1 MKNKIVSLI
10 LVVVCCGIM
19 LFGCSSNKETYEN
32 PTSEN
37 SSEVEEYQE
46 YSEISLYDKLRN
58 KERIE
63 VLVVGDSIGANSG
76 ATDNATRWD
85 TQFITA
91 INKQYGSEVGI
102 TNLSVPGTGSLFGIV
117 KMVQQD
123 IDLKKYDLV
132 VICYGQND
140 GESMFD
146 IYYEALIRYLKNR
159 NANLEILPILE
170 NAQKDEAVKVEKFK
184 KICEYYELDCVDT
197 ISEFESSGKEYDELV
212 KDGIHPNDDGY
223 ALYAAALENTLE
235 SREQKNAQAKLP
247 EVALSEEAGA
257 MNQCEIIPLQ
267 EMEQEGDLYTINV
280 ETVALGSYYLLN
292 PEGGKF
298 SISVNGNEFERDSK
312 QESVTMESYEALY
325 VSPDLHNVNV
335 EISMDKTVANT
346 FYGIFVFTT
355 FE

>member
-1 MKNKIVSLI
+1 MKKKIMLLI
-10 LVVVCCGIM
+10 FVTICCGIM

-223 ALYAAALENTLE
+223 ALYAACGTRLLLFTE
-235 SREQKNAQAKLP
+235 SGRRK
-247 EVALSEEAGA
+247 V
-257 MNQCEIIPLQ
+257 
-267 EMEQEGDLYTINV
+267 
-280 ETVALGSYYLLN
+280 
-292 PEGGKF
+292 
-298 SISVNGNEFERDSK
+298 
-312 QESVTMESYEALY
+312 
-325 VSPDLHNVNV
+325 
-335 EISMDKTVANT
+335 
-346 FYGIFVFTT
+346 
-355 FE
+355 